1 MQVKKDEVK
10 NRILKTAEQIFIQ
23 VGYEKASIRTISKE
37 AGTTLGNFYNYFK
50 NKEEL
55 FAQLIEEDLKKFET
69 LMMHNEETNIDFRNL
84 KQSDLDFF
92 NSFQLPDFGNGL
104 LLLLKSSEGTKFEVL
119 KQNLLDEVSHH
130 FKEHFDEVNHQVSDS
145 FINSLSHQFILGL
158 ENILLEDDKDEMLKN
173 HIKFYISGFIGLTGL
188 EVKS

>member
-55 FAQLIEEDLKKFET
+55 FSQLIEEDLKKFET